1 MSDAI
6 SQIQASYDAIEDR
19 ILLKIKTH
27 NQRVYSAWITRRYL
41 RLLIPALQGQHPQTG
56 ETLFPPQQTL
66 ANQTETAED
75 DLDLNDFDTLYEE
88 PESPEY
94 PLGEEPVL
102 LTRIAFKEMD
112 SDHPQ
117 LNLDP
122 EEGPGIGLPF
132 QPDVLGILLKIFG
145 QALHSAN
152 WQLDLEPILQLPRES
167 RLQ

>member
-56 ETLFPPQQTL
+56 KALFASQPTLT
-66 ANQTETAED
+66 NQNDSDEGLLTG
-75 DLDLNDFDTLYEE
+75 DFDTLYEE
-88 PESPEY
+88 PESPEF

-132 QPDVLGILLKIFG
+132 QPDVLGILLKIFS

-152 WQLDLEPILQLPRES
+152 WQLDLDPILQLPRES